1 LLKNIVYVQYRI
13 IMINELI
20 DKRYSP
26 RAFSNKMVSKEQLS
40 ELFTAAS
47 YAASA
52 FNEQPWRFIY
62 ATQEQPEK
70 YNQLLNCLNDGN
82 KIWAK
87 KAPVLI
93 VTIAKMRFS
102 KNNKPNNYAIYDLGQ
117 AVATMAVQATQ
128 LGLYMH
134 QMAGF
139 SVEKAK
145 NNLDIPGG
153 YSVIT
158 MIALGN
164 LGEKKDLPDNFQQ
177 SENQPRM
184 RNAINEFV
192 KNGTW
197 EQNGI

>member
-1 LLKNIVYVQYRI
+1 
-13 IMINELI
+13 MINELI